1 MPVFFKANYDL
12 FLWHTSHNC
21 IWYEQKTHFFVHILL
36 HTLKIQQNN
45 FEMKYFEKILR
56 KKILLKKCNLSKD
69 IFMCFQRQLWHQSR
83 FFRTLSILVLKPSQ
97 DRDCI
102 RSLGSL
108 SQYLIGIMGKKFLFI
123 LYLNL
128 ICFIS
133 NPETFIFLPGITV
146 KFQAPPSWQP
156 LYRYWRW
163 C

>member
-21 IWYEQKTHFFVHILL
+21 IWYEQKPHLFVHILL

-97 DRDCI
+97 DRLHKVSGQPVSVPDWYHGQEVSVYTISEPYLFHLKPRDLHFPTRHHCEVPGSTFLTT
-102 RSLGSL
+102 SL
-108 SQYLIGIMGKKFLFI
+108 
-123 LYLNL
+123 
-128 ICFIS
+128 
-133 NPETFIFLPGITV
+133 
-146 KFQAPPSWQP
+146 
-156 LYRYWRW
+156 
-163 C
+163 